1 MKTCTYCGRE
11 NDDQATKCQ
20 ECGAEF
26 ARGPLST
33 EDTPKE
39 SGETERFEKVAVL
52 DNEVQAELMDEIL
65 SGRNIPHIMQSY
77 YDSALDGI
85 FQTGKGWG
93 VILAPASVKE
103 EILAALAEIRRQ
115 SQSSSGSPEG
125 SSSSE
130 APDTA

>member
-1 MKTCTYCGRE
+1 MKTCTNCGRE

-26 ARGPLST
+26 TRVPLPA

-39 SGETERFEKVAVL
+39 SDETGRFEKVAVL
-52 DNEVQAELMDEIL
+52 DNEVQAELTDEIL

-93 VILAPASVKE
+93 VILAPASFKE

-115 SQSSSGSPEG
+115 SQSSSGGPEG
-125 SSSSE
+125 VGSRE
-130 APDTA
+130 PPDVG

>member
-11 NDDQATKCQ
+11 NEDQATKCQ
-20 ECGAEF
+20 ECGVEFVQNSASAEQ
-26 ARGPLST
+26 APA
-33 EDTPKE
+33 E
-39 SGETERFEKVAVL
+39 SSETERFEKITVL

-93 VILAPASVKE
+93 VILAHASSKE

-115 SQSSSGSPEG
+115 SQSSSGPPENNNPADRA
-125 SSSSE
+125 S
-130 APDTA
+130 